1 MQGAQIAPVA
11 ATATWGRSYGEQH
24 DAPPLMQHPQ
34 VSHPQ
39 QFVDEGKLKVDSKAW
54 PKFDGEGS
62 LDTFLK
68 KMEYFMRI
76 TEMPDRER
84 ASQIV

>member
-1 MQGAQIAPVA
+1 
-11 ATATWGRSYGEQH
+11 
-24 DAPPLMQHPQ
+24 MQHSLASQPLPS
-34 VSHPQ
+34 VH
-39 QFVDEGKLKVDSKAW
+39 EGKLKVDSKAW

-84 ASQIV
+84 AS